1 MAEWTSHT
9 FPTQAQVPRSGS
21 ASGTDRTEFKG
32 VRVSIT
38 HSDSP
43 YTVLASTVA
52 LFCNTASAVIT
63 VNLPAVTAAN
73 NGRIVWIK
81 NSDTTAAGNS
91 VTIDGNASENIDDAT
106 TFALVALDGVT
117 LVADSATSQW
127 WIV

>member
-1 MAEWTSHT
+1 M
-9 FPTQAQVPRSGS
+9 
-21 ASGTDRTEFKG
+21 
-32 VRVSIT
+32 
-38 HSDSP
+38 
-43 YTVLASTVA
+43 L
-52 LFCNTASAVIT
+52 CNTASAVIT

-73 NGRIVWIK
+73 NGRIIWIK

-106 TFALVALDGVT
+106 TFALVALDAVT